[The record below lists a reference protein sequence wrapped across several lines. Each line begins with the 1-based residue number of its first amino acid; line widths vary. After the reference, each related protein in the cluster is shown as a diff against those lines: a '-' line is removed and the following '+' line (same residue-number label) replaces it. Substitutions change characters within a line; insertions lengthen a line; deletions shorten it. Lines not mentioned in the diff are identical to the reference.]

1 MSRLWYDHPASE
13 WEEALPIGNGRSGAM
28 VYGGTDR
35 ERLQVNEESIW
46 LGGPVNRHNPDAKEN
61 LPKIRQ
67 LLRDGRIPEA
77 EHLMETAL
85 SACPEGMHPYQTLGD
100 VQFFFDGIE
109 GGRERKSGKLRDM
122 ILCEGT
128 KHYERCLDL
137 ETAICRTEFTVG
149 GSIYEREI
157 FASRPADCLVM
168 RFRTRGKGKVNF
180 LAKLRRESW
189 FDGTCKVGE
198 NGIRLYGN
206 LGRGGYEFAM
216 ELRAVSTGGRILTQG
231 ECLKAEG
238 AEEVVLWFTADS
250 TYHYSIPEKDRYAEA
265 YLKAGR
271 ELPVGLDEELTGSA
285 RTEFLYQM
293 AMQTLLAEKMDQR
306 LKAAMLLSY
315 DTLKAE
321 HVADHKSL
329 YDRFVFEVEGAER
342 YENLPTDLR
351 LERLRI
357 GKQEHAE
364 QTEDVGLMKLL
375 YDYGRYLTI
384 AASREGGLPTTLQGL
399 WNCEFFP
406 AWDSKYTININ
417 TEMNYWHVENCN
429 LSECHIPL
437 FEL

>member
-13 WEEALPIGNGRSGAM
+13 WEEALPIGNGRIGAM

-46 LGGPVNRHNPDAKEN
+46 LGGPVNRHNPDAKAN

-149 GSIYEREI
+149 DSIYEREI
-157 FASRPADCLVM
+157 FASHPADCLVM

-231 ECLKAEG
+231 ECLRAEG

-250 TYHYSIPEKDRYAEA
+250 TYHYSTPEKDRYAEA

-342 YENLPTDLR
+342 
-351 LERLRI
+351 
-357 GKQEHAE
+357 
-364 QTEDVGLMKLL
+364 
-375 YDYGRYLTI
+375 
-384 AASREGGLPTTLQGL
+384 
-399 WNCEFFP
+399 
-406 AWDSKYTININ
+406 
-417 TEMNYWHVENCN
+417 
-429 LSECHIPL
+429 
-437 FEL
+437 

>member
-13 WEEALPIGNGRSGAM
+13 WEEALPIGNGRIGAM

-149 GSIYEREI
+149 DSIYEREI
-157 FASRPADCLVM
+157 FASHPADCLVM

-189 FDGTCKVGE
+189 FDGTCKVG
-198 NGIRLYGN
+198 
-206 LGRGGYEFAM
+206 
-216 ELRAVSTGGRILTQG
+216 
-231 ECLKAEG
+231 
-238 AEEVVLWFTADS
+238 
-250 TYHYSIPEKDRYAEA
+250 
-265 YLKAGR
+265 
-271 ELPVGLDEELTGSA
+271 
-285 RTEFLYQM
+285 
-293 AMQTLLAEKMDQR
+293 
-306 LKAAMLLSY
+306 
-315 DTLKAE
+315 
-321 HVADHKSL
+321 
-329 YDRFVFEVEGAER
+329 
-342 YENLPTDLR
+342 
-351 LERLRI
+351 
-357 GKQEHAE
+357 
-364 QTEDVGLMKLL
+364 
-375 YDYGRYLTI
+375 
-384 AASREGGLPTTLQGL
+384 
-399 WNCEFFP
+399 
-406 AWDSKYTININ
+406 
-417 TEMNYWHVENCN
+417 
-429 LSECHIPL
+429 
-437 FEL
+437 

>member
-1 MSRLWYDHPASE
+1 
-13 WEEALPIGNGRSGAM
+13 
-28 VYGGTDR
+28 
-35 ERLQVNEESIW
+35 
-46 LGGPVNRHNPDAKEN
+46 
-61 LPKIRQ
+61 
-67 LLRDGRIPEA
+67 
-77 EHLMETAL
+77 
-85 SACPEGMHPYQTLGD
+85 
-100 VQFFFDGIE
+100 
-109 GGRERKSGKLRDM
+109 
-122 ILCEGT
+122 
-128 KHYERCLDL
+128 
-137 ETAICRTEFTVG
+137 
-149 GSIYEREI
+149 
-157 FASRPADCLVM
+157 
-168 RFRTRGKGKVNF
+168 
-180 LAKLRRESW
+180 
-189 FDGTCKVGE
+189 
-198 NGIRLYGN
+198 
-206 LGRGGYEFAM
+206 M

-437 FEL
+437 FELLKRCRRMADIPPEKCMGAGDLWRITIRIFMEIPHHRIHGIPGLIG